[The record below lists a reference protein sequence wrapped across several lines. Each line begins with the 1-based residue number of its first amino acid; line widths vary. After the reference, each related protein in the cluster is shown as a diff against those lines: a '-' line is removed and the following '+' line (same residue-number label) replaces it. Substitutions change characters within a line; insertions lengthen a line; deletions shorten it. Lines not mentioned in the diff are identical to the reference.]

1 MVLFELLMSLRSNKL
16 KDNSQ
21 TILHETFE
29 DFITFN
35 PFVPNA
41 HFLYFLKT
49 SENRKDFWCFQG
61 VEKGCIGDKWI
72 NLGFLSP

>member
-1 MVLFELLMSLRSNKL
+1 MVLFELLMSLTSNKL
-16 KDNSQ
+16 KDNSE

-49 SENRKDFWCFQG
+49 SENRKDF
-61 VEKGCIGDKWI
+61 
-72 NLGFLSP
+72 